1 MFEVKV
7 SEEKQNEIL
16 EKIQMKDW
24 SWIEED
30 FGNDDNFQKAIDRLK
45 QEGIVTEELC
55 KITRLD
61 IEIPIGE
68 EQKQD
73 FKRILQ
79 TEAYNRFENELMQ
92 NGGQLEMHDISRIYK
107 FVNLMYSVP
116 IPLTDGLAEKLEL
129 LDSTTYKS
137 SITRDKTI
145 IKNKTIMFSDLEGLL
160 SSHKKGTNE
169 DELISDIIYAY
180 DEGMLS
186 EKEFCDRLGSEEL
199 HPSIK
204 NFEKDYEST
213 RYCRV
218 TYGFVTIKDFLLSLE
233 SDDARFSEDEI
244 REMEQLREEVVN
256 IDDDVNKREDFIDK
270 WNSFAQDVWK
280 KYLEDENHMLVHVT
294 SGPINGKFN
303 EPYISTSLVIA
314 GKQQAT
320 YGDRNGY
327 VIKPKKIV
335 GTMNQDSY
343 TRNSVSNKYYALN
356 SIVVELPQQMEE
368 KQGKGDTEYSEVVIE
383 DFEYESVIT
392 FLANKG
398 NYEKLQEMAEAQGN
412 LPIKKISN
420 GKCVPYNQ
428 ENVYET
434 YQQRPEND
442 TEKNL
447 ATRENDSKE
456 EQEKEEKQEK
466 QDSLQ
471 PVEDKS
477 QLWENRLKECYERE
491 RKAPQGVKSRLVIM
505 KKQII
510 DAIKNTIRQK
520 SKITKEVERG

>member
-1 MFEVKV
+1 
-7 SEEKQNEIL
+7 
-16 EKIQMKDW
+16 
-24 SWIEED
+24 
-30 FGNDDNFQKAIDRLK
+30 
-45 QEGIVTEELC
+45 
-55 KITRLD
+55 
-61 IEIPIGE
+61 
-68 EQKQD
+68 
-73 FKRILQ
+73 
-79 TEAYNRFENELMQ
+79 
-92 NGGQLEMHDISRIYK
+92 
-107 FVNLMYSVP
+107 
-116 IPLTDGLAEKLEL
+116 
-129 LDSTTYKS
+129 
-137 SITRDKTI
+137 
-145 IKNKTIMFSDLEGLL
+145 
-160 SSHKKGTNE
+160 
-169 DELISDIIYAY
+169 
-180 DEGMLS
+180 
-186 EKEFCDRLGSEEL
+186 
-199 HPSIK
+199 
-204 NFEKDYEST
+204 
-213 RYCRV
+213 
-218 TYGFVTIKDFLLSLE
+218 
-233 SDDARFSEDEI
+233 
-244 REMEQLREEVVN
+244 
-256 IDDDVNKREDFIDK
+256 
-270 WNSFAQDVWK
+270 
-280 KYLEDENHMLVHVT
+280 
-294 SGPINGKFN
+294 
-303 EPYISTSLVIA
+303 
-314 GKQQAT
+314 
-320 YGDRNGY
+320 
-327 VIKPKKIV
+327 
-335 GTMNQDSY
+335 
-343 TRNSVSNKYYALN
+343 
-356 SIVVELPQQMEE
+356 MEE

-520 SKITKEVERG
+520 SEIKKEVERG